1 MRVFLLVWL
10 VYYGLGWCRS
20 NAAPSPPS
28 PPEVIEQH
36 GPVESIATDAASC
49 QTGEVTVRVG
59 RAGTTVVVEVTD
71 PTITN
76 ENGPARSWALDIDG
90 RDGRL
95 LNVNGTDVTAT
106 VTVFGRLSSVM
117 VEVGADSDA
126 AVVEAP
132 VRVDARTHRIT
143 LNLSPA
149 HVPTASGSFDWEVHR
164 VIDDE
169 TAPLCGGVT
178 PSD

>member
-1 MRVFLLVWL
+1 
-10 VYYGLGWCRS
+10 
-20 NAAPSPPS
+20 
-28 PPEVIEQH
+28 VIEQH

-59 RAGTTVVVEVTD
+59 RAGATVVVEITD
-71 PTITN
+71 QAITN
-76 ENGPARSWALDIDG
+76 EQEPPRSWTVDIDG
-90 RDGRL
+90 REGRL

-106 VTVFGRLSSVM
+106 VTVFEQLSGVM
-117 VEVGADSDA
+117 VQVGADSEGEL
-126 AVVEAP
+126 VEAP

-169 TAPLCGGVT
+169 PTSVCGGT
-178 PSD
+178 TNRP